1 MLLAPPA
8 SGCIHIPTCPL
19 AHPSATKYRR
29 RVHAFPATEDG
40 SPSVPSIMTVP
51 SGRPP
56 PSRLSRSARPV
67 LTSVCPWRPGRVPA
81 TGAATSTRGATA
93 SNDDDD
99 DDDDGPGSDASTL
112 AAEAPTT
119 PASAAACFF
128 WKRRPRRWKELCIT
142 VPHRTPGRSRTRRR
156 TPRLGALAY
165 AHARFLTMLITYL
178 NKKVQVLH
186 LHSAAFVSNSRILHP
201 KR

>member
-1 MLLAPPA
+1 
-8 SGCIHIPTCPL
+8 
-19 AHPSATKYRR
+19 
-29 RVHAFPATEDG
+29 
-40 SPSVPSIMTVP
+40 
-51 SGRPP
+51 
-56 PSRLSRSARPV
+56 
-67 LTSVCPWRPGRVPA
+67 
-81 TGAATSTRGATA
+81 
-93 SNDDDD
+93 
-99 DDDDGPGSDASTL
+99 L

-142 VPHRTPGRSRTRRR
+142 VPHRTPGRPRTRRR

-186 LHSAAFVSNSRILHP
+186 LHSRDCPAGFLVRKPSETTPFAPLATMWCSDAETCIRSEPRAAGTAQYVSTTRTHMREARGSMRVWSLRTARRRRNGFSHQSS
-201 KR
+201 